1 MSIRNEERVLI
12 ETIEALTEELRQMKN
27 KVTLPQGQPLYT
39 NKDLLA
45 LLQINQSTLKRYREQ
60 GYIGYSKAGD
70 KYFYTGDDVTEF
82 LKSTHIEPFVNNC
95 W

>member
-1 MSIRNEERVLI
+1 MRSNHEERELI
-12 ETIEALTEELRQMKN
+12 QTIEALTEELRQMKN

-60 GYIGYSKAGD
+60 GYIGYSRVGD
-70 KYFYTGDDVTEF
+70 KYFYTGDDVTKF
-82 LKSTHIEPFVNNC
+82 LTSTHIEPFVNNC